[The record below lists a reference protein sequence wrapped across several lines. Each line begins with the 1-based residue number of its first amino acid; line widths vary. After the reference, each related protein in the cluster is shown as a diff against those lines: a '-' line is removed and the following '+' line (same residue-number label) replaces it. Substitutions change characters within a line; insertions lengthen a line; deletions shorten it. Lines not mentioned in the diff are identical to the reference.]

1 VSDSEEKN
9 DEAAVADTMTS
20 GEHPASS
27 SPGVSGPLVV
37 ETDRYQ
43 LLELLG
49 RGGMGEV
56 HKAFDPRLGRFLAL
70 KVMREAT
77 PEQATRLVSEAR
89 AQARVE
95 HANVCKV
102 YGVGELNNGLP
113 FIALQF
119 IEGKTLSAVAKQ
131 MTREERIA
139 VIRDVADAL
148 HAAHR
153 QGLVHR
159 DVKPSN
165 ILVERKETGWHP
177 YVTDFGIAREID
189 APGVTKT
196 GVVTGTPLYMA
207 PEQAR
212 GQTSRIDR
220 RTDVYGLGA
229 TLYELLCGRR
239 PYEGDA
245 TLVVIWK
252 LLNEELVPPRSID
265 PSIPVDLETIVM
277 KCLEK
282 EPARRY
288 DSARALAEDLK
299 AWSDGEPIHARRTSI
314 VYRVV
319 KLARK
324 HKALVSAALMLV
336 VAGAAGGAYALH
348 ARRAAAEQ
356 AQLANEFGQEV
367 ERNDAVARY
376 AALLPL
382 HDTRKERQTI
392 EARMRELEARIATLG
407 DAAEG
412 PGRYALGR
420 GYLVL
425 ERPTEARRELER
437 AWRAGYRAP
446 EVSYA
451 LGLAL
456 GQLYQ
461 RALSE
466 LPPADDKETET
477 LRRADLARDLREPA
491 LAYLKGAAGLQSEA
505 PEYVE
510 GLIALHERHW
520 AQALDKA
527 CAAETR
533 VPWMYE
539 AHTLEGDIRLTLA
552 KERWVDGGP
561 DEALAELD
569 RAGLAYVTAAGIARS
584 SASALHGDCLR
595 WVMAAEILGEHERSP
610 AAAVEGAVAA
620 CKRAAEALPGD
631 GQIYADEIDAWRKLA
646 RYQLSHNADPEPSW
660 REAERLAQEVKALA
674 PNNVRLLIASGY
686 IDRERAGWL
695 LDSGK
700 DPRAEVDR
708 ASAAANAAIERD
720 ANAHEAY
727 HLQSDAWLVRGDW
740 EAGHGIDPR
749 HSYEISAEMGQHAW
763 AIFPQGFK
771 VLNAIGL
778 ASLSRGMWE
787 ANNGLDPRPALQEA
801 AGTIDKVVRAN
812 PNVDYGYN
820 NLCVTWLTLGE
831 YQMKRGIDPT
841 ETLERAMG
849 SCQKAVA
856 IGAEDASTQD
866 SLGSA
871 QLDVAVWQR
880 EKGIDPTAQLERARA
895 TLRQAIALDHAF
907 ELAHFSL
914 GEAALVQARW
924 AIDRGTSPLA
934 AFAAASE
941 SYERAVAIN
950 AADADALRG
959 LAELHRWRAEWNAA
973 HHRPVDAEVRAG
985 LDKTD
990 KSLAIN
996 ARHANAALQAGAL
1009 HLVAAR
1015 VAGGEARHKE
1025 AAAAQKMLEAAL
1037 RFDGNLEREARPLLD
1052 EATRLGSGR

>member
-1 VSDSEEKN
+1 
-9 DEAAVADTMTS
+9 MTS
-20 GEHPASS
+20 GEHPAAS
-27 SPGVSGPLVV
+27 SPGVPPAPLTV

-56 HKAFDPRLGRFLAL
+56 HKAYDPRLGRFLAL

-77 PEQATRLVSEAR
+77 PEQAARLVSEAR

-102 YGVGELNNGLP
+102 YGVGELANKLP

-165 ILVERKETGWHP
+165 ILVEKKETGWHP

-189 APGVTKT
+189 APGMTKT
-196 GVVTGTPLYMA
+196 GVVTGTPLYMS

-212 GQTSRIDR
+212 GHTSKIDR

-239 PYEGDA
+239 PFESES

-252 LLNEELVPPRSID
+252 LLNEELVPLRAID

-299 AWSDGEPIHARRTSI
+299 AWADGEPIHARRSSI
-314 VYRVV
+314 GYRLL
-319 KLARK
+319 KAARK
-324 HKALVSAALMLV
+324 HTALVSTALV
-336 VAGAAGGAYALH
+336 VLIAGVAGGAYALH
-348 ARRAAAEQ
+348 ARRAAEEQ
-356 AQLANEFGQEV
+356 ARLAHAFGQEV

-382 HDTRKERQTI
+382 HDTRKERATI
-392 EARMRELEARIATLG
+392 EARMKELEARIGTLG

-420 GYLVL
+420 GYLTL
-425 ERPTEARRELER
+425 ERPGDARRELER
-437 AWRAGYRAP
+437 AWKAGYRAP

-451 LGLAL
+451 LGMAL
-456 GQLYQ
+456 GELYR

-466 LPPADDKETET
+466 LPPADDKETES
-477 LRRADLARDLREPA
+477 LRRAQLARELREPA
-491 LAYLKGAAGLQSEA
+491 LAYLKAAGATQSEA

-510 GLIALHERHW
+510 GLIALHERRW
-520 AQALDKA
+520 QQALDKA
-527 CAAETR
+527 RAAEVR

-552 KERWVDGGP
+552 KEKWVDGGP

-569 RAGLAYVTAAGIARS
+569 RAGKAYATAAGIARS

-595 WVMAAEILGEHERSP
+595 WVMAAEILSEHDRSP
-610 AAAVEGAVAA
+610 AVAVDGAMTACTHAAQ
-620 CKRAAEALPGD
+620 ALPGD
-631 GQIYADEIDAWRKLA
+631 GEVFADEIDAWRRLA
-646 RYQLSHNADPEPSW
+646 HYQSAHNGDPAPSW
-660 REAERLAQEVKALA
+660 QKAELLGREGKALA
-674 PNNVRLLIASGY
+674 PNDVRLLIAIGY
-686 IDRERAGWL
+686 TARDRASWEQ
-695 LDSGK
+695 DNGK
-700 DPRAEVDR
+700 DPRADLDR
-708 ASAAANAAIERD
+708 ATDAGRAALAINP
-720 ANAHEAY
+720 NAHEAY

-740 EAGHGIDPR
+740 EAAHGLDPR
-749 HSYEISAEMGQHAW
+749 SSYETTVEMGQRAW
-763 AIFPQGFK
+763 SLSPQGFK
-771 VLNAIGL
+771 LLNTIGL
-778 ASLSRGMWE
+778 GYLSRGMWE
-787 ANNGLDPRPALQEA
+787 ANNGLDPRPALQQA
-801 AGTIDKVVRAN
+801 AATIEKVVLAN

-820 NLCVTWLTLGE
+820 NLCVTLQTLGE
-831 YQMKRGIDPT
+831 YEIKRGIDPMA
-841 ETLERAMG
+841 TLSRALVG
-849 SCQKAVA
+849 CQKAIA
-856 IGAEDASTQD
+856 IDAEGASTQQ
-866 SLGSA
+866 SLACA
-871 QLDVAVWQR
+871 QLDIAVWQR
-880 EKGIDPTAQLERARA
+880 QQGIDPGPQLERTRA
-895 TLRQAIALDHAF
+895 TLARSIALDHAF
-907 ELAHFSL
+907 ELSHLTL
-914 GEAALVQARW
+914 GQAELVAARW
-924 AIDRGTSPLA
+924 AIDRGASPVATFEA
-934 AFAAASE
+934 ARVSL
-941 SYERAVAIN
+941 ERSVELN
-950 AADADALRG
+950 SDEADALRS
-959 LAELHRWRAEWNAA
+959 LAELHRLRAEWNAA
-973 HHRPVDAEVRAG
+973 HRRAADADVKAG
-985 LDKTD
+985 LERAQKA
-990 KSLAIN
+990 LVIN
-996 ARHANAALQAGAL
+996 PRHATATLQAGAL

-1015 VAGGEARHKE
+1015 
-1025 AAAAQKMLEAAL
+1025 AAASGEKRRAEATEADALLRAAL
-1037 RFDGNLEREARPLLD
+1037 NFDGNLEREARPLIE
-1052 EATRLGSGR
+1052 EAAKLKGAR